1 MEYEPDVLGLLIQQE
16 VALGRLYDFFA
27 ATPGTGEAPWHFL
40 AYDEERHA
48 RALVSLRSVPGAVE
62 WLGAASGIRPSSVRS
77 SIEYV
82 DSQKVWAETR
92 GVTAVQAVAVALDL
106 ETALIDRQFSQAGV
120 PESFVLRRVL
130 ESLASETEKHRKALV
145 KALEAAQQHRD
156 TSEWCKAASFYGRRT
171 ARIPVILV

>member
-1 MEYEPDVLGLLIQQE
+1 MEYESDVLSLLVQQE

-48 RALVSLRSVPGAVE
+48 RALASLRSIPGAVE
-62 WLGAASGIRPSSVRS
+62 WLGTDSGISPSSVRC

-82 DSQKVWAETR
+82 DSQKVRAETH
-92 GVTAVQAVAVALDL
+92 GVTAVQAVAIALDF
-106 ETALIDRQFSQAGV
+106 ETALIERQFSQAGV

-130 ESLASETEKHRKALV
+130 ESLGSETEKHRRALV
-145 KALEAAQQHRD
+145 KALEAARQEPG
-156 TSEWCKAASFYGRRT
+156 TSEWCKAASFYGRKA

>member
-1 MEYEPDVLGLLIQQE
+1 VEYESDVLSLLIQQE

-48 RALVSLRSVPGAVE
+48 RALASLRSVPGAVE
-62 WLGAASGIRPSSVRS
+62 WLGVSGIRPSSVRC

-82 DSQKVWAETR
+82 DSQRVRAETR
-92 GVTAVQAVAVALDL
+92 GVTAVQAVAIALDF
-106 ETALIDRQFSQAGV
+106 ETALIERQFSQAGV
-120 PESFVLRRVL
+120 PESFALRRVL
-130 ESLASETEKHRKALV
+130 ESLASETEKHRKALM
-145 KALEAAQQHRD
+145 KALEAERQEPG